1 MSAAES
7 SPQKIRIL
15 PSTLADQ
22 IAAGEVVERPASVVK
37 ELVENA
43 IDAGARRV
51 EVEIESGG
59 RRLVRV
65 VDDGCGMIP
74 DDARLAL
81 KRHAT
86 SKIAAAEDLWGLRT
100 FGFRGEALPSIAAVS
115 RLTLAT
121 KTAGAA
127 AGFRLLVEAGVEV
140 DAREAG
146 IPDGTQV
153 EVRDLF
159 FNTPARQKFQKSEA
173 TEAANVSEAML
184 RLALAHPEVHF
195 RLRTAGRLALDLPV
209 HHELGERVRAALARR
224 GASVLHEAEG
234 EEGGHQVRAFL
245 AGPDEAST
253 TPRSTF
259 LFVGG
264 RFVRDRSLLHALAF
278 GYGALLEKGRYPL
291 ATLFIEVPGQE
302 LDVNVHPQ
310 KLEVRFARPQEVYAA
325 VRHVV
330 GAAIARAPWLAE
342 TSARSLRVFTLPPRD
357 GTRGGGRA
365 SSRDPFAG
373 GPGPFEGPGSNDARA
388 SAAVSGVGVA
398 LPRSAQAG
406 LPLRA
411 QVPRARSGSLR
422 DAPAGTGAFDLGY
435 SSRARSLEA
444 RSSGAGTADDA
455 PFADASDDA
464 ASAGGSR
471 EPFFATLT
479 YVGQLDRTY
488 LVCEGPG
495 EMILIDQ
502 HAAHERIAF
511 ARLRAAHGR
520 REIRRQRLLFPLP
533 VEVDELAAAL
543 ASDDRLLEPFGF
555 EVTLS
560 DPLAPVRRG
569 EGEGEGSARPSV
581 RTLQVRAV
589 PEMLKDADP
598 KPLLR
603 DVLGQLADGGVATSA
618 LERVDHVLATMA
630 CHSVVR
636 AGDVLGGEQVLGLL
650 AQLDGV
656 DLRSHCPHGRPV
668 LLRMPLTEIERRF
681 GRT

>member
-1 MSAAES
+1 MSGVETS
-7 SPQKIRIL
+7 RQKIRIL
-15 PSTLADQ
+15 PATLADQ

-43 IDAGARRV
+43 IDAGARRID
-51 EVEIESGG
+51 VEIESGG

-65 VDDGCGMIP
+65 VDDGSGMDP

-115 RLTLAT
+115 RLTLST
-121 KTAGAA
+121 KTAFAP
-127 AGFRLLVEAGVEV
+127 AGFRLTVEAGVET
-140 DAREAG
+140 DTREAG
-146 IPDGTQV
+146 IPDGTQI

-173 TEAANVSEAML
+173 TETANVSEAIL
-184 RLALAHPEVHF
+184 RLALAHPAVHF
-195 RLRTAGRLALDLPV
+195 RLRAGGRQALDLPS
-209 HHELGERVRAALARR
+209 HGELGERVRAALARR
-224 GASVLHEAEG
+224 GASVLHEAAG
-234 EEGGHQVRAFL
+234 EEGGVRVRAFL
-245 AGPDEAST
+245 AGPDEVST

-291 ATLFIEVPGQE
+291 ATLFIDVPGQE

-330 GAAIARAPWLAE
+330 GEAIARAPWLAQAG
-342 TSARSLRVFTLPPRD
+342 SAARAVRVFTLPPRAWGEPGATD
-357 GTRGGGRA
+357 HRLTPA
-365 SSRDPFAG
+365 AG
-373 GPGPFEGPGSNDARA
+373 GAR
-388 SAAVSGVGVA
+388 A
-398 LPRSAQAG
+398 LPRVAQGG

-411 QVPRARSGSLR
+411 GGGGARATGLR
-422 DAPAGTGAFDLGY
+422 DAPVGRAFEGGESGDSFASSSAAGAAAGAPV
-435 SSRARSLEA
+435 AEP
-444 RSSGAGTADDA
+444 DA
-455 PFADASDDA
+455 HAYADADA
-464 ASAGGSR
+464 YGGG
-471 EPFFATLT
+471 FFGGLT
-479 YVGQLDRTY
+479 YIGQFDRTY

-495 EMILIDQ
+495 ELVLVDQ
-502 HAAHERIAF
+502 HAAHERVAF
-511 ARLRAAHGR
+511 ARLRAAHTR
-520 REIRRQRLLFPLP
+520 RDIRRQRVLFPVP
-533 VEVDELAAAL
+533 VEVDELGAAL
-543 ASDDRLLEPFGF
+543 AADGRALEPFGF
-555 EVTLS
+555 EVDGAPAGG
-560 DPLAPVRRG
+560 DP
-569 EGEGEGSARPSV
+569 
-581 RTLQVRAV
+581 RTIWVRAV
-589 PEMLKDADP
+589 PEMLRDADP

-603 DVLGQLADGGVATSA
+603 DVLGQLADGGTATSA
-618 LERVDHVLATMA
+618 IERADHVLATMA

-636 AGDVLGGEQVLGLL
+636 AGDVLSREEVLALF

-668 LLRMPLTEIERRF
+668 LLRMPLPEIERRF
-681 GRT
+681 GRL

>member
-1 MSAAES
+1 MNV
-7 SPQKIRIL
+7 SPGSQQKIRIL
-15 PSTLADQ
+15 PATLADQ

-43 IDAGARRV
+43 IDAGAHRV
-51 EVEIESGG
+51 EIEIESGG
-59 RRLVRV
+59 RRLIRV
-65 VDDGCGMIP
+65 VDDGCGMVP
-74 DDARLAL
+74 EDARLAL

-86 SKIAAAEDLWGLRT
+86 SKIAAADDLWGLRT
-100 FGFRGEALPSIAAVS
+100 FGFRGEALPSIAAVA

-121 KTAGAA
+121 KVAGAA
-127 AGFRLLVEAGVEV
+127 AGFRLVVEAGVET

-173 TEAANVSEAML
+173 TETANVSEAVL

-195 RLRTAGRLALDLPV
+195 RLRASARVALDLPA
-209 HHELGERVRAALARR
+209 HRELGERVRAALARR

-234 EEGGHQVRAFL
+234 EEGGHRVRAFL

-264 RFVRDRSLLHALAF
+264 RFVRDRSLLHALGF

-291 ATLFIEVPGQE
+291 ATLFLEVPGQE
-302 LDVNVHPQ
+302 LDINVHPQ

-330 GAAIARAPWLAE
+330 GGAIARAPWLAE
-342 TSARSLRVFTLPPRD
+342 TSGRAARVFTLPPRAWGAD
-357 GTRGGGRA
+357 RHA
-365 SSRDPFAG
+365 PPAI
-373 GPGPFEGPGSNDARA
+373 
-388 SAAVSGVGVA
+388 SGAGVA
-398 LPRSAQAG
+398 LPRAAQAG

-411 QVPRARSGSLR
+411 HAPRSSATTGLR
-422 DAPAGTGAFDLGY
+422 DAPAGERADDLGY
-435 SSRARSLEA
+435 PVGSGHDPKPFPFDDGGAPDNSVPGAAGEPTGEA
-444 RSSGAGTADDA
+444 RDA
-455 PFADASDDA
+455 
-464 ASAGGSR
+464 
-471 EPFFATLT
+471 FFARLT
-479 YVGQLDRTY
+479 YIGQLDRTY
-488 LVCEGPG
+488 LVCEAAG

-533 VEVDELAAAL
+533 IEVDELTAAL
-543 ASDDRLLEPFGF
+543 AADDRLLEPFGF
-555 EVTLS
+555 EV
-560 DPLAPVRRG
+560 
-569 EGEGEGSARPSV
+569 SV
-581 RTLQVRAV
+581 ADRTLLVRAV
-589 PEMLKDADP
+589 PEVLRDADP

-603 DVLGQLADGGVATSA
+603 DVLGQLADGGVAVSA
-618 LERVDHVLATMA
+618 IERVDHVLATMA

-636 AGDVLGGEQVLGLL
+636 AGDVLGRDEVLGLL
-650 AQLDGV
+650 TQLDGV